1 MSARF
6 GKSLFK
12 SLVVCCFVGSLS
24 ATLVRAEEGKPQFS
38 PTDYAFVRSLRGTMQ
53 SAKWK
58 SASSIEGRLAAWR
71 SDINMYEP
79 GQNPISAR
87 YIVTCY
93 GGVIDLRHF
102 LYTACKVL
110 SAQDDGSYWKGLDLP
125 LDGRYANRPYRNP
138 LARPFRN
145 PEYQIQSALYD
156 TYCIERGREYSIAKQ
171 IEPAE
176 DMQAL
181 IEGNYWQCTPEDLPS
196 SALGAAFA
204 RTLMNRRDPLAINV
218 EAELGKFLAPFIP
231 VANKVRETI
240 GHSEAV
246 FGVADSKTEPI
257 PPERLVWFTA
267 EPLMIGALIN
277 ERAQK
282 AGLGKLCEAV
292 KDGKEGLAKAGYEVV
307 EIAGGLPLMI
317 RPIEKK

>member
-12 SLVVCCFVGSLS
+12 NLVVCCFVGSLS
-24 ATLVRAEEGKPQFS
+24 ATLVRAEEEKVPFPPGE
-38 PTDYAFVRSLRGTMQ
+38 YAFVRSLRATMQ
-53 SAKWK
+53 GAKWK
-58 SASSIEGRLAAWR
+58 NGASIEARLATWR

-110 SAQDDGSYWKGLDLP
+110 SAPDDGNYWRGLNRP
-125 LDGRYANRPYRNP
+125 MEERYANRAYRNA

-145 PEYQIQSALYD
+145 PEYQIQLALYD
-156 TYCIERGREYSIAKQ
+156 TYCVERGREYSIAKQ
-171 IEPAE
+171 VEPAE

-181 IEGNYWQCTPEDLPS
+181 IDGRYWQCTPEDLPS

-204 RTLMNRRDPLAINV
+204 RNLMNRRDPQAVDI
-218 EAELGKFLAPFIP
+218 EAELVAFLAPFVP
-231 VANKVRETI
+231 VPNKVRDLI

-246 FGVADSKTEPI
+246 FGVVDSKTEPI

-282 AGLGKLCEAV
+282 AGAGKLGEVV

-307 EIAGGLPLMI
+307 DIVGGLPLMI
-317 RPIEKK
+317 RPIQK

>member
-24 ATLVRAEEGKPQFS
+24 AALVRAEEEKAQF
-38 PTDYAFVRSLRGTMQ
+38 PPADYAFVRSLRGTMQ
-53 SAKWK
+53 GPGWK
-58 SASSIEGRLAAWR
+58 GAASLEARLAAWR
-71 SDINMYEP
+71 SDLNMYQP

-102 LYTACKVL
+102 LYTANKVL
-110 SAQDDGSYWKGLDLP
+110 AAQSDKDYWKGLGRP
-125 LDGRYANRPYRNP
+125 LEERYANRPYRNP

-145 PEYQIQSALYD
+145 PEYQIQLALYD
-156 TYCIERGREYSIAKQ
+156 TYCIERGREYGLAKVV
-171 IEPAE
+171 ESAE

-181 IEGNYWQCTPEDLPS
+181 IEGKYWQCTPEDLPS

-204 RTLMNRRDPLAINV
+204 RTLMNRRDPLAIDV
-218 EAELGKFLAPFIP
+218 EAELGKFLAPFVP
-231 VANKVRETI
+231 VSDKVREQI

-246 FGVADSKTEPI
+246 FGIADSKAEPI

-282 AGLGKLCEAV
+282 AGVGKVCDEV
-292 KDGKEGLAKAGYEVV
+292 KDGKEGLAKAGYEVAD
-307 EIAGGLPLMI
+307 IAGGLPLMI
-317 RPIEKK
+317 RPIQK

>member
-6 GKSLFK
+6 GTSLFK

-24 ATLVRAEEGKPQFS
+24 ATLVRAEEEKAQFQ
-38 PTDYAFVRSLRGTMQ
+38 PADYAFVRSLRATTQ
-53 SAKWK
+53 SANWK
-58 SASSIEGRLAAWR
+58 GATSLEARLAAWR

-87 YIVTCY
+87 YVVTCY
-93 GGVIDLRHF
+93 GGVLDLRHF
-102 LYTACKVL
+102 LYTASKVL
-110 SAQDDGSYWKGLDLP
+110 SAQSDGKYWKGLDRP
-125 LDGRYANRPYRNP
+125 MEDRYASRPYRNP

-145 PEYQIQSALYD
+145 PEYQIQMALYD
-156 TYCIERGREYSIAKQ
+156 TYCVERGREFSLAKQ
-171 IEPAE
+171 IESAE

-181 IEGNYWQCTPEDLPS
+181 IEGKYWQCTPEDLPS

-204 RTLMNRRDPLAINV
+204 CTLMNRRDPLAIDL
-218 EAELGKFLAPFIP
+218 EAELGKFLAPFVP
-231 VANKVRETI
+231 VADKVREQI
-240 GHSEAV
+240 SHSEAV

-257 PPERLVWFTA
+257 PPERLAWFTA
-267 EPLMIGALIN
+267 EPLVIGALIN

-282 AGLGKLCEAV
+282 AGAGKLCDVV
-292 KDGKEGLAKAGYEVV
+292 KDGKEGLAKAGYEVA

-317 RPIEKK
+317 RPIQK